1 MRRCDMICWG
11 ELNTHSAPRVPDTG
25 NLVKFGN
32 CGPDPKVYNGCGPRI
47 AGPHTPGRTMAATTA
62 TSTLSSNPDL
72 DLAERHRYG
81 DEEAFGEVYQRFA
94 GLVFN
99 LAMRMAGRAE
109 EAEDLT
115 QEIFLRVHRHLGRF
129 RGRSTLKTW
138 IYRVALNH
146 CRSKLGR
153 KRYPT
158 QPLAEEN
165 EGEGVRLV
173 DERRGPEERTL
184 ANDAA
189 LQVGEALR
197 QLKPLFREAVV
208 LRDLEGMTYEEIADI
223 LDIRIGTVRSRIA
236 RGRDRLRVILEK
248 TP

>member
-1 MRRCDMICWG
+1 M
-11 ELNTHSAPRVPDTG
+11 E
-25 NLVKFGN
+25 
-32 CGPDPKVYNGCGPRI
+32 
-47 AGPHTPGRTMAATTA
+47 ATTA
-62 TSTLSSNPDL
+62 PSTLSSNPDL

-81 DEEAFGEVYQRFA
+81 DEEAFGEVYKRFV

-99 LAMRMAGRAE
+99 LAMRMAGKAE

-115 QEIFLRVHRHLGRF
+115 QEIFLRIYRHLGRF
-129 RGRSTLKTW
+129 SGRSTLKTW

-153 KRYPT
+153 KKYPT

-165 EGEGVRLV
+165 EGEGIHLV
-173 DERRGPEERTL
+173 DERRGPEEKAL
-184 ANDAA
+184 ASDAA
-189 LQVGEALR
+189 QTVSLALR
-197 QLKPLFREAVV
+197 QLKPRFREAVV
-208 LRDLEGMTYEEIADI
+208 LRDLEGLSYEEIADI
-223 LDIRIGTVRSRIA
+223 LDVRIGTVRSRIA